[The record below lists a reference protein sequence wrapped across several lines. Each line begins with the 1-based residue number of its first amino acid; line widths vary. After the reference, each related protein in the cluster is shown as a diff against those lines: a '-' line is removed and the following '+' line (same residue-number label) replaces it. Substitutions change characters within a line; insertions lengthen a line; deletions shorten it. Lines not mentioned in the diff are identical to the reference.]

1 MNRLNHF
8 ILIGSLVAAFGTYA
22 QNVGINTTG
31 AVPNAS
37 AGLDVDFSNKGMLIP
52 RVGLTSRLD
61 NTTIAS
67 PATSLLV
74 YNTATAGAGVNAVT
88 PGYYYWNSASW
99 VRIALDGDA
108 WKTTGNVGTT
118 ASTAA
123 VDAPA
128 TDNFLGTTDNQA
140 MVLVT
145 NNFQRMKIMPDN
157 ATQTRIGIGTAF
169 PTVYP
174 AIPGRTPSLLHIYD
188 GGTGVEDIS
197 VLQIGSN
204 QSVIGRKVGELNFHS
219 SVNGSDRRTAFIESY
234 ITDVSGVLQSG
245 DLRFSTNLIGTVG
258 ERMRLTA
265 QGRLGIG
272 TTTPGQGLHIS
283 FPTGADAGVRIQ
295 NTGATGNAWDI
306 QSTNAGHL
314 HFNQMSAAT
323 PFNALHLN
331 GANGFVG
338 INNGTPTERLSV
350 VGNFRLDGAFMP
362 GNNAGAANQLLM
374 SAGAGNSP
382 TWTNFT
388 VGNPGS
394 LTSIGKWYSSLSWT
408 GDWNTG
414 TYLTFIILDPDCTTA
429 SNVNVSITGPW
440 NALYQGLFITNV
452 VAENGQFR
460 VSVLNNTGLPLT
472 GGVPISWFG
481 AY

>member
-8 ILIGSLVAAFGTYA
+8 IVIGSLVTAFGAHA

-37 AGLDVDFSNKGMLIP
+37 AGLDVDFSNKGLLMP
-52 RVGLTSRLD
+52 RVALTSRLD
-61 NTTIAS
+61 NTTIAT
-67 PATSLLV
+67 PATSLWV
-74 YNTATAGAGVNAVT
+74 YNTATAGTGVNAVT

-108 WKTTGNVGTT
+108 WKTNGNAGTDGGT
-118 ASTAA
+118 S
-123 VDAPA
+123 
-128 TDNFLGTTDNQA
+128 NFLGTTDANHLQFR
-140 MVLVT
+140 T
-145 NNFQRMKIMPDN
+145 NNVNRMRIMNSTYP
-157 ATQTRIGIGTAF
+157 TVGIGTVA
-169 PTVYP
+169 PVTNISGNAAV
-174 AIPGRTPSLLHIYD
+174 LHVHD
-188 GGTGVEDIS
+188 GGASVGSQVIIS
-197 VLQIGSN
+197 TH
-204 QSVIGRKVGELNFHS
+204 SVSPGAIAGGLHFAATQATNE
-219 SVNGSDRRTAFIESY
+219 RRTASIESY
-234 ITDVSGVLQSG
+234 LTNYASGNGSG
-245 DLRFSTNLIGTVG
+245 DLRFFTNNNNVYG

-283 FPTGADAGVRIQ
+283 FPTGADAAVRIQ

-338 INNGTPTERLSV
+338 INNGSPTQRLSV

-408 GDWNTG
+408 GNWNTG

-460 VSVLNNTGLPLT
+460 VSVLNNTGLTLT

>member
-1 MNRLNHF
+1 MNRLYT
-8 ILIGSLVAAFGTYA
+8 LLVSATMCAAGAVHA

-99 VRIALDGDA
+99 VRLALDGDA
-108 WKTTGNVGTT
+108 WKTNGNAGTT

-140 MVLVT
+140 LVLVT

-219 SVNGSDRRTAFIESY
+219 SVNGADRRTAFIESF

-245 DLRFSTNLIGTVG
+245 DLRFSTNLVGTVG

-272 TTTPGQGLHIS
+272 TTTPGQGLHVS
-283 FPTGADAGVRIQ
+283 FPTGADAAVRIQ

-314 HFNQMSAAT
+314 HFNQMSAAV

-338 INNGTPTERLSV
+338 INNGTPTQRLSV
-350 VGNFRLDGAFMP
+350 IGNFRLDGAFMP

-374 SAGAGNSP
+374 SAGPGNSP
-382 TWTNFT
+382 TWGPTIENAAAINGIGKFYSGLFNINNNTYLTLTVADPDMTVGTAVSFSLNGNLPAAAGLFWGYNFT
-388 VGNPGS
+388 VIAEARNGS
-394 LTSIGKWYSSLSWT
+394 VI
-408 GDWNTG
+408 
-414 TYLTFIILDPDCTTA
+414 FH
-429 SNVNVSITGPW
+429 
-440 NALYQGLFITNV
+440 ITNV
-452 VAENGQFR
+452 SGYNLSNLEITYSA
-460 VSVLNNTGLPLT
+460 L
-472 GGVPISWFG
+472 
-481 AY
+481 Y